1 MANHCYIIVADYGPR
16 ISGNEQKEI
25 MGSQLARAW
34 IETDTLP
41 LLHVSCSASQL
52 ARAWIETEDVLY
64 ELLDLH
70 VATRARAWIETA
82 KLKCPRITEATESN
96 WLLDIEIWSHPK
108 Q

>member
-1 MANHCYIIVADYGPR
+1 VANHCYIIVADYGPR

-34 IETDTLP
+34 IETFKK
-41 LLHVSCSASQL
+41 LLCLLLQLVKSQL
-52 ARAWIETEDVLY
+52 
-64 ELLDLH
+64 
-70 VATRARAWIETA
+70 ARAWIETA

>member
-1 MANHCYIIVADYGPR
+1 VANQCYIIVADYGPR

-25 MGSQLARAW
+25 MGSQL
-34 IETDTLP
+34 
-41 LLHVSCSASQL
+41 
-52 ARAWIETEDVLY
+52 
-64 ELLDLH
+64 
-70 VATRARAWIETA
+70 ARAWIETA

>member
-1 MANHCYIIVADYGPR
+1 MMP
-16 ISGNEQKEI
+16 
-25 MGSQLARAW
+25 
-34 IETDTLP
+34 
-41 LLHVSCSASQL
+41 SQL

>member
-1 MANHCYIIVADYGPR
+1 MKKHVVVQAMFSQQDIAVR
-16 ISGNEQKEI
+16 E
-25 MGSQLARAW
+25 SQLARAW
-34 IETDTLP
+34 IETGTIGSP
-41 LLHVSCSASQL
+41 AGAKTSQL